1 MNLADAEPEATRN
14 PMVKGS
20 ALATRRAAL
29 EAMNRF
35 DGPANG
41 MIFNRKEVA
50 RMPRI
55 SKSDASL

>member
-1 MNLADAEPEATRN
+1 
-14 PMVKGS
+14 MVKGS

-35 DGPANG
+35 DGPAKG
-41 MIFNRKEVA
+41 MMFSRKEVT

-55 SKSDASL
+55 SKIDASL

>member
-1 MNLADAEPEATRN
+1 MNLAEAEPKAMRN

-20 ALATRRAAL
+20 ALATRRAAF

-35 DGPANG
+35 DGPAKG
-41 MIFNRKEVA
+41 MMFSRKEVS

-55 SKSDASL
+55 SKSDGSL

>member
-1 MNLADAEPEATRN
+1 MNLAEAEPTATRN

-20 ALATRRAAL
+20 APVTRRAAF

-35 DGPANG
+35 DGPAKG
-41 MIFNRKEVA
+41 IMFSRKEVT
-50 RMPRI
+50 RMLRI